1 MKNIHIINNKIFSNI
16 ATATTVL
23 CAIALAKNVID
34 NFIYNNT
41 KFFDTNTK
49 DVSYRDLIKSFPKLL
64 KQKPQILCLIIPFIS
79 LVGITTT
86 NFFCKTN
93 GIKASTFLASLD
105 SHSRTALCVYATL
118 MLGSYKPIDSDDI
131 KLDMIILSSC
141 IGFLT
146 SNVIA
151 KPLIATALYG
161 PLSLILGMIIYAEKD
176 DIVSDVKNAPFAT
189 SACFLAGFAIADI
202 YR

>member
-1 MKNIHIINNKIFSNI
+1 MIKDQIQYFS
-16 ATATTVL
+16 
-23 CAIALAKNVID
+23 ALKKEEISYPG
-34 NFIYNNT
+34 FIY
-41 KFFDTNTK
+41 KH
-49 DVSYRDLIKSFPKLL
+49 FPQLL
-64 KQKPQILCLIIPFIS
+64 KTVPLGISISFIA

-105 SHSRTALCVYATL
+105 SHSRTTLCVYIPVMACL
-118 MLGSYKPIDSDDI
+118 YKYANDDDKTVVSI
-131 KLDMIILSSC
+131 FASC
-141 IGFLT
+141 LIGFLT

-151 KPLIATALYG
+151 KPRIDDKIATALYCVTSFMIGSIG
-161 PLSLILGMIIYAEKD
+161 PSK
-176 DIVSDVKNAPFAT
+176 IVSDVKNAPFAA